1 MKYIITEEQ
10 LKIVKE
16 KIIKIPFEVF
26 DNDWDALQTFLEGRG
41 NPKYSI
47 TDDLDLR
54 ETSIKS
60 LGNLTSVGGN
70 LLLLRTKI
78 KSLGNLT
85 YVGGNL
91 NLRKTPIE
99 SLGNLTSV
107 GGDLNLFGTQIKSL
121 GNLTSVGGNFYLSN
135 TSMSKQYTET
145 QIRNMVEISG
155 NLYI

>member
-1 MKYIITEEQ
+1 MKYIITEDQ
-10 LKIVKE
+10 LNRLKKKPIE
-16 KIIKIPFEVF
+16 IPFAAF
-26 DNDWDALQTFLEGRG
+26 SKDWDALQTFLEGKG

-54 ETSIKS
+54 GVPIESLGNLTSVWGYLNLRATPIKS
-60 LGNLTSVGGN
+60 LGNLTSVGG
-70 LLLLRTKI
+70 
-78 KSLGNLT
+78 S
-85 YVGGNL
+85 
-91 NLRKTPIE
+91 
-99 SLGNLTSV
+99 
-107 GGDLNLFGTQIKSL
+107 LNLFGTQIKSL